1 MSIIQLKEANCK
13 NCYKCI
19 RNCDVKSISFQNDQA
34 QIIDDDCVLCGK
46 CTLICPQN
54 AKQIQSD
61 VQKVQS
67 MIDRG
72 EKVYVSLAP
81 SFVAGFPQQSF
92 AGVVKALRRLGFA
105 GVEETAIAATKVSER
120 YGEILARGAV
130 PNLITTCCPTINML
144 VEKYFPELI
153 DQLAS
158 VPSPAVAHS
167 FFVFFHIRHLFAISA
182 KTSLWMSS
190 LACIRPPSV
199 QATRFHPSAFA
210 QYCPAWRLCCRYSI
224 FFSWMSFFSSS
235 P

>member
-72 EKVYVSLAP
+72 E
-81 SFVAGFPQQSF
+81 
-92 AGVVKALRRLGFA
+92 R
-105 GVEETAIAATKVSER
+105 
-120 YGEILARGAV
+120 
-130 PNLITTCCPTINML
+130 CM
-144 VEKYFPELI
+144 
-153 DQLAS
+153 
-158 VPSPAVAHS
+158 
-167 FFVFFHIRHLFAISA
+167 
-182 KTSLWMSS
+182 
-190 LACIRPPSV
+190 
-199 QATRFHPSAFA
+199 
-210 QYCPAWRLCCRYSI
+210 
-224 FFSWMSFFSSS
+224 
-235 P
+235 

>member
-81 SFVAGFPQQSF
+81 SFIAGFPKQSF

-120 YGEILARGAV
+120 YGEILSRGEV

-144 VEKYFPELI
+144 V
-153 DQLAS
+153 
-158 VPSPAVAHS
+158 
-167 FFVFFHIRHLFAISA
+167 
-182 KTSLWMSS
+182 
-190 LACIRPPSV
+190 
-199 QATRFHPSAFA
+199 
-210 QYCPAWRLCCRYSI
+210 
-224 FFSWMSFFSSS
+224 
-235 P
+235 